1 MGIAQLRKN
10 FGRKL
15 LALLLGLT
23 SAVPTLSAQRP
34 TTPAVDL
41 VRQTVHNELA
51 AANDR
56 AKFMFRDRRETPR
69 GSQTKL
75 MVETQDAMVGLVIAI
90 NDKPLTD
97 EQRVSEDAR
106 VNRFVKDPAELK
118 KRQRQEKE
126 ETERV
131 TRIMKALPD
140 AFLYEYD
147 GNEPGQPGMGEPGQ
161 SLVRVK
167 FQPNPNYDPPS
178 RVEQVLTGMAGY
190 LLIDP
195 VEDRIARIDGKL
207 VSEVSFG
214 WGILG
219 HLDPGGHFLV
229 TQADVGKG
237 HWEISRMDLAFTG
250 KILIFKSINF
260 IQTEVASDFQ
270 PVPSNLTFAQG
281 LELLRKQQAVLA
293 ENDVAH
299 PSNSSK

>member
-1 MGIAQLRKN
+1 MGIAQFRKK
-10 FGRKL
+10 FDSPL
-15 LALLLGLT
+15 LICFLALASVVPAATAQTPT
-23 SAVPTLSAQRP
+23 S
-34 TTPAVDL
+34 PAVDL

-51 AANDR
+51 AANDS
-56 AKFMFRDRRETPR
+56 AKYMFRDRRQTPR

-140 AFLYEYD
+140 AFLYTYD
-147 GNEPGQPGMGEPGQ
+147 GSAPGQPGVGQ
-161 SLVRVK
+161 PDRSLVRVK
-167 FQPNPNYDPPS
+167 FRPNPAYDPPTH
-178 RVEQVLTGMAGY
+178 VEQVLTGMEGY

-195 VEDRIARIDGKL
+195 EEDRIAEMNGKL

-229 TQADVGKG
+229 TQGDVGNG

-250 KILIFKSINF
+250 KILFFKSINF
-260 IQTEVASDFQ
+260 TQTEVASDFQ
-270 PVPSNLTFAQG
+270 SVPSNLTFAQG

-293 ENDVAH
+293 ENDAAH
-299 PSNSSK
+299 ASNPPR